1 MLKTA
6 WNEWSLKALQ
16 LETALLALEEIELPE
31 GMHTLQDEAQ
41 GKLLE
46 LARAWHKTQPAKE
59 ARQWKREEKEGGA
72 PRDEELAELVKGF
85 REDGKTWTL
94 LRLTSD
100 RKEVVETV
108 VSEGRAC
115 MAAGGE
121 YYLGQWDPEENVLEV
136 GRDDE
141 ADEPG
146 TGLVLEPGGE
156 LRYTPSPDVQA

>member
-16 LETALLALEEIELPE
+16 LETALLALEEIELPDA
-31 GMHTLQDEAQ
+31 MHALQDAAQ
-41 GKLLE
+41 QKLLE
-46 LARAWHKTQPAKE
+46 LARAWHETRPAKE
-59 ARQWKREEKEGGA
+59 PRQWKREEAAGGT
-72 PRDEELAELVKGF
+72 PRDEELADLVKGF

-94 LRLTSD
+94 YRLTSD
-100 RKEVVETV
+100 KKEVVETV

-121 YYLGQWDPEENVLEV
+121 YYLGQWDAEESVLEV

-141 ADEPG
+141 AGEPG
-146 TGLVLEPGGE
+146 TGLVLETGGE
-156 LRYTPSPDVQA
+156 LRYTPSPDLGG

>member
-31 GMHTLQDEAQ
+31 EMHGLQDAAEE
-41 GKLLE
+41 KVLE
-46 LARAWHKTQPAKE
+46 LARAWNAKQPAKE
-59 ARQWKREEKEGGA
+59 ARKWERQTLPAGA
-72 PRDEELAELVKGF
+72 PSDAELQELVAGF
-85 REDGKTWTL
+85 REDGKEWTL
-94 LRLTSD
+94 LRATSD
-100 RKEVVETV
+100 KQEVVETV

-121 YYLGQWDPEENVLEV
+121 YYLGQWDATDSVLEV

-141 ADEPG
+141 SGEPG
-146 TGLVLEPGGE
+146 TGLVLEPTGE
-156 LRYTPSPDVQA
+156 LQYTPDPEL